1 MVEHQTL
8 DAPATHAA
16 ALTRQALVTI
26 HAIAILSIV
35 LLSYPAAPE
44 TKAKFSTTWKA
55 PGVAGVSYA
64 GKKVV
69 GLIVSDDLSLR
80 MSAEEALAREL
91 TARGAQ
97 GVAAYRVIPREEIRN
112 VDSAKRWFEQ
122 SGAAGVVVMR
132 VVDLSK
138 EKIPTAVVWA
148 GATYGS
154 FWNYYPYAWGSAIA
168 IGPGRTETRV
178 VVETLIF
185 DIPGNRLLWGG
196 TSETVDPKDAQA
208 TVKGIVVSAVER
220 MKKDGLIRK

>member
-1 MVEHQTL
+1 V
-8 DAPATHAA
+8 
-16 ALTRQALVTI
+16 AL
-26 HAIAILSIV
+26 HAIVILSIV
-35 LLSYPAAPE
+35 LLTYPAAPE
-44 TKAKFSTTWKA
+44 TKAKFSSTWKA
-55 PGVAGVSYA
+55 PGAAGVTYA
-64 GKKVV
+64 GKKVL

-138 EKIPTAVVWA
+138 EKIPTSVIWT

-154 FWNYYPYAWGSAIA
+154 LWDYYPYAWGSAIA

-185 DIPGNRLLWGG
+185 DVPGNRLLWAG
-196 TSETVDPKDAQA
+196 TSETVNPKDAQA
-208 TVKGIVVSAVER
+208 TVKGIVVSAAEQ

>member
-1 MVEHQTL
+1 M
-8 DAPATHAA
+8 
-16 ALTRQALVTI
+16 AL
-26 HAIAILSIV
+26 HAIAIFSIV
-35 LLSYPAAPE
+35 LLTYPAAPE

-55 PGVAGVSYA
+55 PGVAGVTYA

-122 SGAAGVVVMR
+122 SGAAGVVIMR

-138 EKIPTAVVWA
+138 EKIPTSVIWT

-154 FWNYYPYAWGSAIA
+154 LWDYYPYAWGSAIA

-185 DIPGNRLLWGG
+185 DIPGNRLLWAG
-196 TSETVDPKDAQA
+196 TSETVNPKDAQA
-208 TVKGIVVSAVER
+208 TVKGIVVSAAEQ

>member
-1 MVEHQTL
+1 MTIY
-8 DAPATHAA
+8 AT
-16 ALTRQALVTI
+16 
-26 HAIAILSIV
+26 AILSIA
-35 LLSYPAAPE
+35 LLGYPATPE
-44 TKAKFSTTWKA
+44 AKAKFSTTWKA
-55 PGVAGVSYA
+55 PGAAGVTYA

-91 TARGAQ
+91 TARGVQ

-112 VDSAKRWFEQ
+112 VESAKRWFEQ
-122 SGAAGVVVMR
+122 SGTAGVVVMR
-132 VVDLSK
+132 VIDLSK
-138 EKIPTAVVWA
+138 EKIPTSVVWA

-154 FWNYYPYAWGSAIA
+154 FWDYYPYAWGSAIA

-185 DIPGNRLLWGG
+185 DVPGNRLLWAG

-208 TVKGIVVSAVER
+208 TVKGIVLSAVEK

>member
-1 MVEHQTL
+1 V
-8 DAPATHAA
+8 
-16 ALTRQALVTI
+16 AL
-26 HAIAILSIV
+26 HAIVILSIV
-35 LLSYPAAPE
+35 LLTYPAAPE
-44 TKAKFSTTWKA
+44 TKAKFSSTWKA
-55 PGVAGVSYA
+55 PGAAGVTYA

-138 EKIPTAVVWA
+138 EKIPTSVIWT

-154 FWNYYPYAWGSAIA
+154 LWDYYPYAWGSAIA

-185 DIPGNRLLWGG
+185 DVPGNRLLWAG
-196 TSETVDPKDAQA
+196 TSETVNPKDAQA
-208 TVKGIVVSAVER
+208 TVKGIVVSAAEQ

>member
-1 MVEHQTL
+1 M
-8 DAPATHAA
+8 
-16 ALTRQALVTI
+16 AL
-26 HAIAILSIV
+26 HAIAIFSIV
-35 LLSYPAAPE
+35 LLTYPAVPE
-44 TKAKFSTTWKA
+44 AKAKFSTTWKA
-55 PGVAGVSYA
+55 PGAAGVTYA

-122 SGAAGVVVMR
+122 SGAAGVVIMR

-138 EKIPTAVVWA
+138 EKIPTSVIWA

-154 FWNYYPYAWGSAIA
+154 LWDYYPYAWGSAIA

-185 DIPGNRLLWGG
+185 DIPGNRLLWAG
-196 TSETVDPKDAQA
+196 TSETVNPKDAQA
-208 TVKGIVVSAVER
+208 TVKGIVVSAAEQ

>member
-1 MVEHQTL
+1 M
-8 DAPATHAA
+8 
-16 ALTRQALVTI
+16 AL
-26 HAIAILSIV
+26 HAIAIFSIV
-35 LLSYPAAPE
+35 LLTYPAAPE

-55 PGVAGVSYA
+55 PGVAGVTYA

-97 GVAAYRVIPREEIRN
+97 GVAAYRVIPREEISK

-122 SGAAGVVVMR
+122 SGTAGVVVMR

-138 EKIPTAVVWA
+138 EKIPTSVIWA

-154 FWNYYPYAWGSAIA
+154 FWDYYPYAWGSAIA

-178 VVETLIF
+178 VVETVIF
-185 DIPGNRLLWGG
+185 DIPGNRLLWAG
-196 TSETVDPKDAQA
+196 TSETVNPTDAQA
-208 TVKGIVVSAVER
+208 TVKGIVVSAAER

>member
-1 MVEHQTL
+1 V
-8 DAPATHAA
+8 
-16 ALTRQALVTI
+16 AL
-26 HAIAILSIV
+26 HAIVILSIV
-35 LLSYPAAPE
+35 LLTYPAAPE
-44 TKAKFSTTWKA
+44 TKAKFSSTWKA
-55 PGVAGVSYA
+55 PGAAGVTYA

-138 EKIPTAVVWA
+138 EKIPTSVIWT

-154 FWNYYPYAWGSAIA
+154 LWDYYPYAWGSAIA

-185 DIPGNRLLWGG
+185 DVPGNRLLWAG
-196 TSETVDPKDAQA
+196 TSETVNPTDAQA
-208 TVKGIVVSAVER
+208 TVKGIVVSAAEQ

>member
-1 MVEHQTL
+1 M
-8 DAPATHAA
+8 
-16 ALTRQALVTI
+16 AL
-26 HAIAILSIV
+26 HAIVILSIV
-35 LLSYPAAPE
+35 LLTYPAAPE
-44 TKAKFSTTWKA
+44 TKAKFSSTWKA
-55 PGVAGVSYA
+55 PGAAGVTYA

-138 EKIPTAVVWA
+138 EKIPTSVIWT

-154 FWNYYPYAWGSAIA
+154 LWDYYPYAWGSAIA

-185 DIPGNRLLWGG
+185 DVPGNRLLWAG
-196 TSETVDPKDAQA
+196 TSETVNPKDAQA
-208 TVKGIVVSAVER
+208 TVKGIVVSAAEQ

>member
-1 MVEHQTL
+1 M
-8 DAPATHAA
+8 
-16 ALTRQALVTI
+16 AL
-26 HAIAILSIV
+26 HAIVILSIV
-35 LLSYPAAPE
+35 LLTYPAAPE
-44 TKAKFSTTWKA
+44 TKAKFSSTWKA
-55 PGVAGVSYA
+55 PGAAGVTYA

-138 EKIPTAVVWA
+138 EKIPTSVIWT

-154 FWNYYPYAWGSAIA
+154 LWDYYPYAWGSAIA

-185 DIPGNRLLWGG
+185 DVPGNRLLCAG
-196 TSETVDPKDAQA
+196 TSETVNPKDAQA
-208 TVKGIVVSAVER
+208 TVKGIVVSAAEQ

>member
-1 MVEHQTL
+1 V
-8 DAPATHAA
+8 
-16 ALTRQALVTI
+16 AL
-26 HAIAILSIV
+26 HAIVILSIV
-35 LLSYPAAPE
+35 LLTYPAAPE
-44 TKAKFSTTWKA
+44 TKAKFSSTWKA
-55 PGVAGVSYA
+55 PGAAGVTYA

-138 EKIPTAVVWA
+138 EKIPTSVIWT

-154 FWNYYPYAWGSAIA
+154 LWDYYPYAWGSAIA

-185 DIPGNRLLWGG
+185 DVPGNRLLWAG
-196 TSETVDPKDAQA
+196 TSETVNPKDAQA
-208 TVKGIVVSAVER
+208 TVKGIVVSAAEQ
-220 MKKDGLIRK
+220 MKKDVFIRN